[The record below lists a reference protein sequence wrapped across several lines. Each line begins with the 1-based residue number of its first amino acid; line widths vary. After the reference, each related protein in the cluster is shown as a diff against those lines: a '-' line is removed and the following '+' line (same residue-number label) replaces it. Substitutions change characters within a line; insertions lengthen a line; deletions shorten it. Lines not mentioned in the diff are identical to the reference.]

1 MRNKSGQ
8 DLSKL
13 LFHFNFI
20 PLSYHNGL
28 FDSQRYVDD
37 VQRVQ
42 RTSGTVQETRIDA
55 IREAVQYSQRQ
66 VD

>member
-13 LFHFNFI
+13 LFHFNLI
-20 PLSYHNGL
+20 PFSYHNGL
-28 FDSQRYVDD
+28 FDSQRYAYDI
-37 VQRVQ
+37 QRVQ
-42 RTSGTVQETRIDA
+42 RTSGIVQETRIDA

-66 VD
+66 IN